1 MVYMRTVI
9 DYLFNDK
16 SNVKQSAPLVIPQLK
31 ILILENQRFDIE
43 LYQFCEKI
51 NCCALIFIRSL

>member
-43 LYQFCEKI
+43 LYQFCEK
-51 NCCALIFIRSL
+51 